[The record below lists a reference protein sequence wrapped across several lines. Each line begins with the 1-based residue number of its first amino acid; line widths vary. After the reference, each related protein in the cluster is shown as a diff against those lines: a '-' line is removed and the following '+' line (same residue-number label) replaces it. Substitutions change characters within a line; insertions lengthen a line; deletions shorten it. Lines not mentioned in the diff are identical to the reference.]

1 MKSSLSTLQHQE
13 VSLYNE
19 VSLYSVV
26 TFKEHGYTG
35 NDVKGVVT
43 SINGDEITVE
53 DFNDQ
58 MWTMNINNARV
69 SSIFSGDKRNV

>member
-1 MKSSLSTLQHQE
+1 MKNTNVQS
-13 VSLYNE
+13 E

-35 NDVKGVVT
+35 NEVKGVVT
-43 SINGDEITVE
+43 SISGDEITVE

-58 MWTMNINNARV
+58 VWTMNVNNVSV
-69 SSIFSGDKRNV
+69 SSIFSGDKVK

>member
-1 MKSSLSTLQHQE
+1 MKSNIQM
-13 VSLYNE
+13 
-19 VSLYSVV
+19 YSVV

-35 NDVKGVVT
+35 NTVKGIIT

-58 MWTMNINNARV
+58 VWTMNINNASV
-69 SSIFSGDKRNV
+69 SSIFSGDNVK

>member
-1 MKSSLSTLQHQE
+1 MENIDVQ
-13 VSLYNE
+13 NN

-26 TFKEHGYTG
+26 TFKEHGFTG
-35 NDVKGVVT
+35 NEIKGIVT

-58 MWTMNINNARV
+58 VWTMNVNNAIV
-69 SSIFSGDKRNV
+69 SSIFSGDRVK

>member
-1 MKSSLSTLQHQE
+1 MK
-13 VSLYNE
+13 NE

-26 TFKEHGYTG
+26 TFKEHGFTG
-35 NDVKGVVT
+35 NEVKGVVT

-58 MWTMNINNARV
+58 VWAMNINNVSV
-69 SSIFSGDKRNV
+69 SSIFSGDKVK

>member
-1 MKSSLSTLQHQE
+1 MKSNLNTLHHQH
-13 VSLYNE
+13 

-35 NDVKGVVT
+35 NDVKGIVT
-43 SINGDEITVE
+43 SINGNEIITVE

-58 MWTMNINNARV
+58 VWSMSINNASV
-69 SSIFSGDKRNV
+69 SSIFSGDKLK